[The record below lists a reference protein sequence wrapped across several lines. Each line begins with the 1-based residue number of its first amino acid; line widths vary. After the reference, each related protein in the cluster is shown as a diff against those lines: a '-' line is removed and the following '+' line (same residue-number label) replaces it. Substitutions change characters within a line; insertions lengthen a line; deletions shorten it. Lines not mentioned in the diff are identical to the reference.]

1 MPHDRPSALTLSQVT
16 LVNVPA
22 GLLIIWCMI
31 APELGGDL
39 ELGRTKLT
47 IWATTFLL
55 LPALAFWLFRT
66 SSQVVSNLAYL
77 FWTGAWVLFVLHAY
91 WAVFI
96 IFDGVA
102 DTFVQQGT
110 VIAGGNFLLLGL
122 WTLDVLMIWLLPAR
136 MQSFW
141 FQLIVRLIAFLIFA
155 GTLVVL
161 RGGAI
166 QVLGFVFTGTLIV
179 AALVRAIVQVP
190 AQKVE
195 AQHGQAG

>member
-1 MPHDRPSALTLSQVT
+1 MTRDKPTALTLAQIT
-16 LVNVPA
+16 IVNLSA

-31 APELGGDL
+31 APELDGDL
-39 ELGRTKLT
+39 EMGRTKLT

-55 LPALAFWLFRT
+55 IPALGLWLIRT
-66 SSQVVSNLAYL
+66 AGQTVANLAYL

-91 WAVFI
+91 WAIFI

-110 VIAGGNFLLLGL
+110 LIAGGNFLLLGV

-141 FQLIVRLIAFLIFA
+141 FQLIARLLAFLIFA
-155 GTLVVL
+155 LTLVIL

-166 QVLGFVFTGTLIV
+166 QILGFVFAGALV
-179 AALVRAIVQVP
+179 GAALVRAIVQVP
-190 AQKVE
+190 AKVTE
-195 AQHGQAG
+195 T

>member
-1 MPHDRPSALTLSQVT
+1 MTRDKPTALTLAQIT
-16 LVNVPA
+16 IVNLTA

-31 APELGGDL
+31 APELDGDL
-39 ELGRTKLT
+39 EMGRTKLT

-55 LPALAFWLFRT
+55 IPALGLWLIRT
-66 SSQVVSNLAYL
+66 AGQTVANLAYL

-91 WAVFI
+91 WAIFI

-110 VIAGGNFLLLGL
+110 LIAGGNFLLLGV

-141 FQLIVRLIAFLIFA
+141 FQLIARLLAFLIFA
-155 GTLVVL
+155 LTLVIL

-166 QVLGFVFTGTLIV
+166 QILGFVFAGTLV
-179 AALVRAIVQVP
+179 GAALVRAIVQVP
-190 AQKVE
+190 AKVTE
-195 AQHGQAG
+195 T

>member
-1 MPHDRPSALTLSQVT
+1 MTHASARAIALSQIT
-16 LVNVPA
+16 LVNVSA

-55 LPALAFWLFRT
+55 LPALGFWLFRT
-66 SSQVVSNLAYL
+66 SSQGVANLAYL
-77 FWTGAWVLFVLHAY
+77 FWTGAWVLFALHAY

-141 FQLIVRLIAFLIFA
+141 VQSIVRLIAFLIFA

-166 QVLGFVFTGTLIV
+166 QVLGFVFTGTLVI

-190 AQKVE
+190 AHKLE
-195 AQHGQAG
+195 AHHGQAG